1 MSFVCLLLLSC
12 GDSQEDSILNHPP
25 YDRLSDSIR
34 KDPANADL
42 HYHRGS
48 LLYSNNES
56 VYAESDI
63 REAWQLQHKEEY
75 ALSLTTILKKKNT
88 DSAILFLQQAIKA
101 VRELCDPEGIERV
114 FAAAAQKRAGRA
126 AWTLLFYALWHR
138 RHIEGRELPP
148 DTAAALSES

>member
-1 MSFVCLLLLSC
+1 MRLILFSMSFVCLLLLSC

-63 REAWQLQHKEEY
+63 REAWQLQHKDEY
-75 ALSLTTILKKKNT
+75 SLTLTTILKKKNT
-88 DSAILFLQQAIKA
+88 DSAILFLQQAIK
-101 VRELCDPEGIERV
+101 
-114 FAAAAQKRAGRA
+114 
-126 AWTLLFYALWHR
+126 
-138 RHIEGRELPP
+138 ELPQSV
-148 DTAAALSES
+148 ALKIGLARGFQQK